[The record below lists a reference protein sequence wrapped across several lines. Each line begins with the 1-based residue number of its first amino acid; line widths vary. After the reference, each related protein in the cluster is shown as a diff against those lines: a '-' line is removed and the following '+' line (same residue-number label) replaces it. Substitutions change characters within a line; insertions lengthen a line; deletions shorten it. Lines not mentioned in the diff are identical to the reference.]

1 MKWYTVSEEKL
12 IEMSGQSYMPGATAV
27 GIAYNGG
34 VIIAAEKR
42 ISYGTYVVSKTGR
55 KVFRIADKVGAAC
68 AGLVGDMQVL
78 MREITSYV
86 KIREIDTRRSL
97 PPNSVAK
104 LLSVIMFERRFAPFI
119 TQIIIGGVAEKPSV
133 YVLDPLG
140 SVIPDKYASVGSGAE
155 LAIGVIESEYSDE
168 MDEESAK
175 KLAIKSIKSAIQRDA
190 ASGDGVDIMIITA
203 DGIKEETS
211 NF

>member
-1 MKWYTVSEEKL
+1 
-12 IEMSGQSYMPGATAV
+12 MSGQSYMPGATAV
-27 GIAYNGG
+27 GIAYKGG
-34 VIIAAEKR
+34 VIVAAEKR
-42 ISYGTYVVSKTGR
+42 ISYGTYVVSKTGK

-68 AGLVGDMQVL
+68 AGLVGDMQIL
-78 MREITSYV
+78 MREISSYT
-86 KIREIDTRRSL
+86 KIREIETRRPL

-119 TQIIIGGVAEKPSV
+119 TQIVIGGVNGESSV

-140 SVIPDKYASVGSGAE
+140 SVIPDKYATVGSGAE
-155 LAIGVIESEYSDE
+155 LAIGVIESEYRED
-168 MDEESAK
+168 MGEEDAK

-203 DGIKEETS
+203 ASIKEETF

>member
-1 MKWYTVSEEKL
+1 
-12 IEMSGQSYMPGATAV
+12 MPGATAV
-27 GIAYNGG
+27 GIAYKGG

-42 ISYGTYVVSKTGR
+42 ISYGTYVVSKTGK

-68 AGLVGDMQVL
+68 AGLVGDMQIL
-78 MREITSYV
+78 MREISSYT
-86 KIREIDTRRSL
+86 KIREIETRRPL

-119 TQIIIGGVAEKPSV
+119 TQIVIGGVNEESSV

-140 SVIPDKYASVGSGAE
+140 SVIPDKYATVGSGAE
-155 LAIGVIESEYSDE
+155 LAIGVIESEYRED
-168 MDEESAK
+168 MGEEDAK

-203 DGIKEETS
+203 ASIKEETF

>member
-1 MKWYTVSEEKL
+1 
-12 IEMSGQSYMPGATAV
+12 MSGQSYMPGATAV
-27 GIAYNGG
+27 GIAYKGG
-34 VIIAAEKR
+34 VIVAAEKR

-68 AGLVGDMQVL
+68 AGLVGDMQIL
-78 MREITSYV
+78 MREISSYV
-86 KIREIDTRRSL
+86 KIREIETRRPL

-119 TQIIIGGVAEKPSV
+119 TQIVIGGVDDVSSV

-140 SVIPDKYASVGSGAE
+140 SVIPDKYATVGSGAE
-155 LAIGVIESEYSDE
+155 LAIGVIESEYRED
-168 MDEESAK
+168 MGEEDAK

-190 ASGDGVDIMIITA
+190 ASGDGVDIMVITA
-203 DGIKEETS
+203 AGIKEETS

>member
-1 MKWYTVSEEKL
+1 
-12 IEMSGQSYMPGATAV
+12 MSGQNYMPGATAV
-27 GIAYNGG
+27 GITYKGG
-34 VIIAAEKR
+34 VIVAAEKR

-55 KVFRIADKVGAAC
+55 KVFRVADKVGAAC
-68 AGLVGDMQVL
+68 AGLVGDMQIL
-78 MREITSYV
+78 MREISSYV
-86 KIREIDTRRSL
+86 KIREIETRRPL

-119 TQIIIGGVAEKPSV
+119 TQIVIGGVGEEPSI

-140 SVIPDKYASVGSGAE
+140 SVIPDKYATVGSGAE
-155 LAIGVIESEYSDE
+155 LAIGVIESEYRED
-168 MDEESAK
+168 MGEEDAK

-203 DGIKEETS
+203 ASIKEETF

>member
-1 MKWYTVSEEKL
+1 
-12 IEMSGQSYMPGATAV
+12 MSGQNYMPGATAV
-27 GIAYNGG
+27 GIAYKGG

-68 AGLVGDMQVL
+68 AGLVGDMQIL
-78 MREITSYV
+78 MREISSYV
-86 KIREIDTRRSL
+86 KIREIETRRPL

-119 TQIIIGGVAEKPSV
+119 TQIVIGGVDDVSSV

-140 SVIPDKYASVGSGAE
+140 SVIPDKYATVGSGAE
-155 LAIGVIESEYSDE
+155 LAIGVIESEYRED
-168 MDEESAK
+168 MGEEDAK

-203 DGIKEETS
+203 ASIKEETS

>member
-1 MKWYTVSEEKL
+1 
-12 IEMSGQSYMPGATAV
+12 MSGQNYMPGATAV
-27 GIAYNGG
+27 GITYKGG
-34 VIIAAEKR
+34 VIVAAEKR

-55 KVFRIADKVGAAC
+55 KVFRVADKVGAAC
-68 AGLVGDMQVL
+68 AGLVGDMQIL
-78 MREITSYV
+78 MREISSYV
-86 KIREIDTRRSL
+86 KIREIETRRPL

-119 TQIIIGGVAEKPSV
+119 TQIVIGGVGEEPSI

-140 SVIPDKYASVGSGAE
+140 SVIPDKYATVGSGAE
-155 LAIGVIESEYSDE
+155 LAIGVIESEYRED
-168 MDEESAK
+168 MGEEDAK

-203 DGIKEETS
+203 ASIKEETS

>member
-1 MKWYTVSEEKL
+1 
-12 IEMSGQSYMPGATAV
+12 MSGQSYMPGATAV
-27 GIAYNGG
+27 GIAYKGG
-34 VIIAAEKR
+34 VIVAAEKR

-68 AGLVGDMQVL
+68 AGLVGDMQIL

-86 KIREIDTRRSL
+86 KIREMETRRSL

-119 TQIIIGGVAEKPSV
+119 TQIVIGGINGKPSV

-155 LAIGVIESEYSDE
+155 LAIGIIDSEYTDE
-168 MDEESAK
+168 MDEEAAK

-190 ASGDGVDIMIITA
+190 ASGDGADIMVITA
-203 DGIKEETS
+203 DGIKEETI

>member
-1 MKWYTVSEEKL
+1 
-12 IEMSGQSYMPGATAV
+12 MPGATAV
-27 GIAYNGG
+27 GIAYKGG
-34 VIIAAEKR
+34 VIVAAEKR

-68 AGLVGDMQVL
+68 AGLVGDMQIL

-86 KIREIDTRRSL
+86 KIREMETRRSL

-119 TQIIIGGVAEKPSV
+119 TQIVIGGINGKPSV

-155 LAIGVIESEYSDE
+155 LAIGVIDSEYTDE
-168 MDEESAK
+168 MDEEAAK

-190 ASGDGVDIMIITA
+190 ASGDGADIMVITA
-203 DGIKEETS
+203 DGIKEETI

>member
-1 MKWYTVSEEKL
+1 
-12 IEMSGQSYMPGATAV
+12 MSGQSYMPGATAV
-27 GIAYNGG
+27 GIAYKGG
-34 VIIAAEKR
+34 VIVAAEKR
-42 ISYGTYVVSKTGR
+42 ISYGTYIVSKTGR

-68 AGLVGDMQVL
+68 AGLVGDMQIL

-86 KIREIDTRRSL
+86 KIREMETRRSL

-119 TQIIIGGVAEKPSV
+119 TQIVIGGINGKPSV

-155 LAIGVIESEYSDE
+155 LAIGVIDSEYTDE
-168 MDEESAK
+168 MDEEAAK

-190 ASGDGVDIMIITA
+190 ASGDGADIMVITA
-203 DGIKEETS
+203 DGIKEETI

>member
-1 MKWYTVSEEKL
+1 
-12 IEMSGQSYMPGATAV
+12 MSGQNYMPGATAV
-27 GIAYNGG
+27 GITYKGG
-34 VIIAAEKR
+34 VIVAAEKR

-55 KVFRIADKVGAAC
+55 KVFRVADKVGAAC
-68 AGLVGDMQVL
+68 AGLVGDMQIL
-78 MREITSYV
+78 MREISSYV
-86 KIREIDTRRSL
+86 KIREIETRRSL

-119 TQIIIGGVAEKPSV
+119 TQIVIGGVGGEPSV

-140 SVIPDKYASVGSGAE
+140 SVIPDKYATVGSGAE
-155 LAIGVIESEYSDE
+155 LAIGVIDSEYTED
-168 MDEESAK
+168 MGEEDAK

>member
-1 MKWYTVSEEKL
+1 
-12 IEMSGQSYMPGATAV
+12 MPGATAV
-27 GIAYNGG
+27 GIAYKGG

-42 ISYGTYVVSKTGR
+42 ISYGTYVVSKTGK

-68 AGLVGDMQVL
+68 AGLVGDMQIL
-78 MREITSYV
+78 MREISSYT
-86 KIREIDTRRSL
+86 KIREIETRRPL

-119 TQIIIGGVAEKPSV
+119 TQIVIGGVNGESSV

-140 SVIPDKYASVGSGAE
+140 SVIPDKYATVGSGAE
-155 LAIGVIESEYSDE
+155 LAIGVIESEYRED
-168 MDEESAK
+168 MGEEDAK

-203 DGIKEETS
+203 ASIKEETS

>member
-1 MKWYTVSEEKL
+1 
-12 IEMSGQSYMPGATAV
+12 MSGHSYMPGATAV
-27 GIAYNGG
+27 GIAYKGG
-34 VIIAAEKR
+34 VIVAAEKR

-68 AGLVGDMQVL
+68 AGLVGDMQIL
-78 MREITSYV
+78 MREISSYV
-86 KIREIDTRRSL
+86 KIREIETRRPL

-119 TQIIIGGVAEKPSV
+119 TQIVIGGVNGESSV

-140 SVIPDKYASVGSGAE
+140 SVIPDKYATVGSGAE
-155 LAIGVIESEYSDE
+155 LAIGVIESEYTED
-168 MDEESAK
+168 MGEEDAK

>member
-1 MKWYTVSEEKL
+1 
-12 IEMSGQSYMPGATAV
+12 MPGATAV

-175 KLAIKSIKSAIQRDA
+175 KLAIKSIKSAIQRDS
-190 ASGDGVDIMIITA
+190 ASGDGVDIMVINK
-203 DGIKEETS
+203 DGIKEETT

>member
-1 MKWYTVSEEKL
+1 
-12 IEMSGQSYMPGATAV
+12 MSGQSYMPGATAV
-27 GIAYNGG
+27 GIAYKGG

-42 ISYGTYVVSKTGR
+42 ISYGTYVVSKTGK

-68 AGLVGDMQVL
+68 AGLVGDMQIL
-78 MREITSYV
+78 MREISSYT
-86 KIREIDTRRSL
+86 KIREIETRRPL

-119 TQIIIGGVAEKPSV
+119 TQIVIGGINGKPSV

-155 LAIGVIESEYSDE
+155 LAIGIIDSEYTDE
-168 MDEESAK
+168 MDEEAAK

-190 ASGDGVDIMIITA
+190 ASGDGADIMVITA
-203 DGIKEETS
+203 DGIKEETI